1 MKKLFVPGLLF
12 SAISIFIFINLDVSL
27 FYIEPVSLFIKKSS
41 FLFLFIAAVFLLFS
55 IFLFAKPVSLFEN
68 KISLKIKQNSDIA
81 VRLGFSAVIRHHIL
95 AKQKKKDRTIHFVH
109 RDDIANVG
117 DSNACPAD
125 YFQDFYEYRV
135 LKHDISN
142 INFYKITRNDVV
154 ILGGGGLFDNVNI
167 WNVNI
172 NKLFDHCDNVI
183 AWAVGFNT
191 EKNLDAIKEKINFE
205 KFKLL
210 SIRDYGKNKNELFVQ
225 CPTCMIKTL
234 NKAFK
239 CKRRIGVVCHKDH
252 LFDTQGYE
260 SITNRVSLGKILKF
274 IGESEVIITNSYH
287 AYYWATLMNK
297 KVILRDAFSDKFN
310 YLKYKP
316 VFYSGNL
323 EKDISEAKIYD
334 MALNECR
341 EQNLSFYN
349 KVVSML

>member
-1 MKKLFVPGLLF
+1 
-12 SAISIFIFINLDVSL
+12 
-27 FYIEPVSLFIKKSS
+27 
-41 FLFLFIAAVFLLFS
+41 
-55 IFLFAKPVSLFEN
+55 
-68 KISLKIKQNSDIA
+68 
-81 VRLGFSAVIRHHIL
+81 
-95 AKQKKKDRTIHFVH
+95 
-109 RDDIANVG
+109 
-117 DSNACPAD
+117 
-125 YFQDFYEYRV
+125 
-135 LKHDISN
+135 
-142 INFYKITRNDVV
+142 
-154 ILGGGGLFDNVNI
+154 
-167 WNVNI
+167 
-172 NKLFDHCDNVI
+172 
-183 AWAVGFNT
+183 
-191 EKNLDAIKEKINFE
+191 
-205 KFKLL
+205 
-210 SIRDYGKNKNELFVQ
+210 
-225 CPTCMIKTL
+225 MIKTL

-274 IGESEVIITNSYH
+274 IGESEVIVTNSYH

>member
-1 MKKLFVPGLLF
+1 M
-12 SAISIFIFINLDVSL
+12 S
-27 FYIEPVSLFIKKSS
+27 
-41 FLFLFIAAVFLLFS
+41 VF
-55 IFLFAKPVSLFEN
+55 K
-68 KISLKIKQNSDIA
+68 
-81 VRLGFSAVIRHHIL
+81 
-95 AKQKKKDRTIHFVH
+95 
-109 RDDIANVG
+109 
-117 DSNACPAD
+117 
-125 YFQDFYEYRV
+125 
-135 LKHDISN
+135 
-142 INFYKITRNDVV
+142 
-154 ILGGGGLFDNVNI
+154 
-167 WNVNI
+167 
-172 NKLFDHCDNVI
+172 
-183 AWAVGFNT
+183 
-191 EKNLDAIKEKINFE
+191 KINFE

-234 NKAFK
+234 NKVFK